1 MKTIT
6 IEQAELDTCLKE
18 AQRERLLITR
28 DGKPVV
34 LIVGVEGMDEEQL
47 QLGSSDKFW
56 KLITERRKQKPLSRA
71 QLEERLKNTSS
82 P

>member
-6 IEQAELDTCLKE
+6 LKKARLSTCIEE
-18 AQRERLLITR
+18 AQRDRVLITR

-47 QLGSSDKFW
+47 RLGSSDKFW
-56 KLITERRKQKPLSRA
+56 KLMEERRQQKTLSRA
-71 QLEERLKNTSS
+71 KLEKRLKDG
-82 P
+82 

>member
-6 IEQAELDTCLKE
+6 IEQAKLDTCIEE

-28 DGKPVV
+28 DGKPVA

-47 QLGSSDKFW
+47 QLGSSDRFW
-56 KLITERRKQKPLSRA
+56 ELIAERRKQKTLSRV
-71 QLEERLKNTSS
+71 QLEERLKSTSA